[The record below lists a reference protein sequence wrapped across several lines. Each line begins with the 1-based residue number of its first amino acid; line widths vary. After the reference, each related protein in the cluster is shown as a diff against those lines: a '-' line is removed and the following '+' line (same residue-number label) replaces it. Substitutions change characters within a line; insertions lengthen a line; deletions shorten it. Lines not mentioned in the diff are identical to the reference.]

1 MFLRLRQRNW
11 DTGSQLH
18 RVAVRVAVNQ
28 QECWVSVFCSF
39 FFFLLH
45 SNKNKSSEGV
55 KTK

>member
-1 MFLRLRQRNW
+1 MFLRLHQRNW

-18 RVAVRVAVNQ
+18 WVAVRVAVNQ
-28 QECWVSVFCSF
+28 QECWVSVFCF
-39 FFFLLH
+39 IVFLLH